1 MESIEDILAAP
12 GALSPSLGHFLR
24 HIAPVGMEGKR
35 KASNSNVVYSQEEL
49 LGENDLVPLAFDTC
63 PNCCCRQICQNE
75 RSARNRDHA
84 GESSA
89 VVGHEMRSLELVQ
102 AGSIAHFATF

>member
-12 GALSPSLGHFLR
+12 GALSPGLGNFLR

-35 KASNSNVVYSQEEL
+35 KASNSDVVYSHEEL
-49 LGENDLVPLAFDTC
+49 LGENDLVPLAFDTR
-63 PNCCCRQICQNE
+63 PDRRRRQIRQNK

-84 GESSA
+84 SEGPT
-89 VVGHEMRSLELVQ
+89 VIGHKMRSLEFVQ
-102 AGSIAHFATF
+102 AGDLAHFTTL